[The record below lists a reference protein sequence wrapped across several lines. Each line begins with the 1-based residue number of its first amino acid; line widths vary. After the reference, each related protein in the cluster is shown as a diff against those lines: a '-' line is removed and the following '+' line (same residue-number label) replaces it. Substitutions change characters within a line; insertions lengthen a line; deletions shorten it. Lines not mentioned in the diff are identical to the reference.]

1 MDKKY
6 NGHAWCKVKMTN
18 IKNPCGLILKA
29 LNVWPIFIVKMV
41 LVLCFF
47 DQVLAMKLIGVAT
60 CRKFLLL
67 AKLFQILLSTPL
79 P

>member
-1 MDKKY
+1 MDKEY

-18 IKNPCGLILKA
+18 TKNPCGLVLKT
-29 LNVWPIFIVKMV
+29 LNFWPIFIVKMI

-47 DQVLAMKLIGVAT
+47 DWVLAM
-60 CRKFLLL
+60 KFLLL
-67 AKLFQILLSTPL
+67 AKFIQMLLSTPL